1 MFTRTNLG
9 DTPHVYSGAQ
19 EELWALFYG
28 DTQENALFVPI
39 TLSAGYGLLPAGQI
53 IAKNE
58 SAAGR
63 VGQYVP
69 YNPTT
74 FTGGEDQP
82 GKAFLVADSGTG
94 VAYVYVTIEDS
105 YKFAVGDDLI
115 VNSDG
120 EAAENL
126 GAISAIDRTSETHR
140 AKITATTTI
149 SNDQTTANSAYV
161 IVEAGDSSNNY
172 SDAVGILVG
181 TIDTGTGANAK
192 GGQGQLLVSNAIIY
206 TGALKNYD
214 AAAGVD
220 LGSPTTYGDK
230 MVIK

>member
-9 DTPHVYSGAQ
+9 DTPHVYHGAQ

-28 DTQENALFVPI
+28 NTQENALFVPI
-39 TLSAGYGLLPAGQI
+39 TLSAGYGKLPAGQI
-53 IAKNE
+53 IAKNL

-63 VGQYVP
+63 TGQYVP

-74 FTGGEDQP
+74 FTGGEEQA
-82 GKAFLVADSGTG
+82 GKAFLVANSGTG
-94 VAYVYVTIEDS
+94 GSDLYVTMDDS

-120 EAAENL
+120 ETAENL
-126 GAISAIDRTSETHR
+126 GAITAIDRTSETHR
-140 AKITATTTI
+140 AKITVTETV
-149 SNDQTTANSAYV
+149 SDDHTTANSGYV
-161 IVEAGDSSNNY
+161 AVEAGISANNY

-181 TIDTGTGANAK
+181 TIDTGTGEDAK

-220 LGSPTTYGDK
+220 LGSPTEYGDK